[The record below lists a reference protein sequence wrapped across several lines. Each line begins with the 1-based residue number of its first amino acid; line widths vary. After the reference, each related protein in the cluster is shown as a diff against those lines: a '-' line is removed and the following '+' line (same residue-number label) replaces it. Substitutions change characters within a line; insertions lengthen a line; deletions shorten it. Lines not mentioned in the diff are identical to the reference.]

1 MCSAG
6 LSLHHSSQRTL
17 DAARLVSTPFPFGT
31 WLGIAISKVSPTL
44 SSSTR
49 NVSNTAP
56 NLFRNLVLYPTEL
69 RGGISFLHL
78 QLPKV
83 KNTTKVSPHY
93 EDKGNKISDL
103 FGRYTMLQLLSLLG
117 GKDDP
122 KHSLQPRYLP
132 GKVV

>member
-56 NLFRNLVLYPTEL
+56 NLFRNLVLYPAEL
-69 RGGISFLHL
+69 RGVVSFLHFLHL

-83 KNTTKVSPHY
+83 KNITKMSPHY
-93 EDKGNKISDL
+93 EDKANLLSDL
-103 FGRYTMLQLLSLLG
+103 FRRYTML
-117 GKDDP
+117 
-122 KHSLQPRYLP
+122 
-132 GKVV
+132 